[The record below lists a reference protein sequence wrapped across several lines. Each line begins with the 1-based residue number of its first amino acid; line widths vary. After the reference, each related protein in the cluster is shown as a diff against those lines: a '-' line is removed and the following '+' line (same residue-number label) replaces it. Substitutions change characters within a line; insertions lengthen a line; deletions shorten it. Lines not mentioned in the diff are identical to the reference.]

1 MYNINLDYR
10 FSFRNEKKRKKK
22 RKSANFQDG
31 RNGKA
36 ERFSRDFFLLASTG
50 GEGSTLQYRQSGK
63 LVCLRWR
70 FSRLKGRA
78 AKKKGKEK
86 RRETQRNG
94 KGKSCHIPDFPVY
107 LDVTKR
113 ARANRDGGTGTAQEA
128 GIATLRYIRARDFS
142 RYAF

>member
-1 MYNINLDYR
+1 M
-10 FSFRNEKKRKKK
+10 
-22 RKSANFQDG
+22 
-31 RNGKA
+31 
-36 ERFSRDFFLLASTG
+36 LASTG
-50 GEGSTLQYRQSGK
+50 GEDSTLQYRQSGK

-94 KGKSCHIPDFPVY
+94 KGRSCHIPDFPVY